1 MRHLLFIFL
10 LLIISCKQ
18 NLSNLGPSSDLV
30 SKYLTEYVPQNISVK
45 DPIMITLAIPVNTEN
60 RKSDIIQ
67 INPDVK
73 GTTEWIG
80 NQTISFVPE
89 NTLDHGGQ
97 YRLTIDLTKVYKDIP
112 KEERYIVLP
121 FSVRELEFSISIDP
135 QVKYE
140 ASTAEIKGIIKS
152 SDYVG
157 GSKVEKLM
165 TTDSDLPIVW
175 NHSAN
180 GRIHH
185 FTIAEISRRTIE
197 KTVSVIWNGRTMDDA
212 FTGQMSF
219 SIRPEGDFVL
229 TGMDVERQSGAIVLH
244 FSDPVDKSQRL
255 EGLVTINDYQE
266 NLRYDIEGSMIRMYP
281 TAKLPEKVEVR
292 VASAI
297 KSREGKSLNQI
308 YEEEIAMVPVKP
320 EVREI
325 GKGVITPNEGSVIFP
340 FEARGLHA
348 VDVEIVKVFSNN
360 ILQFLQD
367 NRLNNQPYYLQP
379 VGRIIYQEKVNL
391 SNQETNPDYDQ
402 WSRYTLDLQS
412 LVNVDKGALY
422 VVRVGF
428 QGDYT
433 DYPCSNQ
440 VKMYPANDPDEEFQ
454 TIMRWNSNYEGYSY
468 QHEGDPCYPL
478 YYSENQFIQR
488 NVLASNLGLIA
499 KRDDSN
505 RMHFY
510 VNHLLT
516 LEPVSQAK
524 IDVYDFQKQLIISES
539 VDNNGELSVELSRKP
554 AFAVVNSGDEYGYL
568 TLQDQQSNSLSDFDI
583 GGMKKK
589 GGINGH
595 IFGERGIWRPG
606 DTMFLT
612 FVVEDEANGL
622 PENHPATITVRDS
635 RSQLQYKKTYT
646 TSVGGM
652 YTYKVPTDYNDPTG
666 NWQAS
671 VDIGNNTFYKM
682 LKVETVKPN
691 RLKINM
697 ELPDEVD
704 LTGDNNILLSSS
716 WLHGAPARNLKST
729 VDIAYQPART
739 SFTAFRD
746 YQFTD
751 PARKVNQ
758 SMSNVFS
765 GNLDNTG
772 KSNISIKKGEGFLPP
787 GKLNMRI
794 KTRVF
799 EPTGEYS
806 EDNLSVAAH
815 PYPNYVG
822 IKMPETRWGRS
833 YLPREGTD
841 PISFV
846 VVDQQGNPLANKKL
860 NIGLYEAEW
869 QWWYSRSNSNIY
881 RFDAANHV
889 SAKEKT
895 TLTTDANGKVTWRP
909 GQIPAYRYM
918 VRACDENGGHC
929 SGALFFTSYYDDQ
942 SNDGGASIVR
952 LSADKTTYQVGED
965 IKVNVP
971 SNADCKILVSVE
983 GGNQVLSSF
992 WVKGQAEQTT
1002 LTIPTDNTMTPNV
1015 YVHVSLVQPY
1025 DQEENDLPLR
1035 MYGVLPVTIED
1046 PQTILKPSIEMV
1058 DELRPKESYDISI
1071 SEADGQEMVYTLAV
1085 VDEGLLDLTRFQTPD
1100 LHKVFYAKQ
1109 SLGVKTWDVYDMVLS
1124 GVAGQVDKYISIGGD
1139 SEVSVDPSAQKTNRF
1154 VPVVDFL
1161 GPFRLEKGKKNT
1173 HRLEMDNYVG
1183 SVKVMVV
1190 ARQKMKYGNAEK
1202 RVRVSNPLM
1211 VLPTAPRVLS
1221 PEETILLPVN
1231 VFVSEDNIRNVT
1243 VSIETGPGI
1252 QVVDNKNT
1260 SLRFNSSGEKLTAF
1274 MLKAD
1279 NYEGPSFIHVWASGG
1294 GEKIDQKININIE
1307 NPNPLL
1313 KEVKD
1318 YTLSAGEKVKID
1330 YSLIGTPGTNKGV
1343 VELSTFPAINLENR
1357 LDYLIRYPYG
1367 CVEQTTSSAFPQLYV
1382 DQITEID
1389 PGKRSEINTNITA
1402 TISRLQQFQRSN
1414 GGLSYWK
1421 GGDYISEWGTS
1432 YAGHFMLEAKEKG
1445 HYVPESF
1452 FTNWMSFQKDLAR
1465 AYNNK
1470 LDNPRA
1476 PVMQAYRL
1484 YTLAKSGNPEWGAM
1498 NLLRNQEMN
1507 DPARYLLAA
1516 AYALSAQ
1523 PSVAE
1528 ELIKNRL
1535 PNILDYQEMS
1545 YTYGSSLRDKALIAE
1560 AFLSLT
1566 DPGKVDVD
1574 AMVTD
1579 IAKELGKRSWYST
1592 QATAFSLC
1600 AISKYLMENPPGDI
1614 AATITVNGKK
1624 EEAKT
1629 DMPFYQLPVDVEN
1642 ISDQSIEVT
1651 NEGEGTIYT
1660 RLLLSGQAPYEMSS
1674 TENNHLVMNVRY
1686 IDVVGNP
1693 LNVTALDQGTNFIAE
1708 VTLTNPGTKALD
1720 LEEMALTQVFPSG
1733 WEIQND
1739 RISGNTSTIK
1749 SDAYEYRDIRD
1760 DRVNTFFD
1768 LRKKKTFRVALTAT
1782 YGGRYYLPDIQC
1794 QAMYDDEILAR
1805 IPGQWVNVN
1814 VPVTQ

>member
-1 MRHLLFIFL
+1 MKHLLFFFFL
-10 LLIISCKQ
+10 FIVSCKQ
-18 NLSNLGPSSDLV
+18 NITELGSTADLV
-30 SKYLTEYVPQNISVK
+30 SKYLTETVPQNISVK
-45 DPIMITLAIPVNTEN
+45 DPIMITLAKPVELEHRSN
-60 RKSDIIQ
+60 DIIQ
-67 INPDVK
+67 IKQDVK
-73 GTTEWIG
+73 GKTEWIG
-80 NQTISFVPE
+80 NQTISYIPE
-89 NTLDHGGQ
+89 TTLDYGGQ
-97 YRLTIDLTKVYKDIP
+97 YQMIIDLTKAYDDLP
-112 KEERYIVLP
+112 KGEESIVLP
-121 FSVRELEFSISIDP
+121 FSVRDLEFSIAIDP
-135 QVKYE
+135 QVTYD
-140 ASTAEIKGIIKS
+140 ASTAEIKGFIKS
-152 SDYVG
+152 SDYVD
-157 GSKVEKLM
+157 GSRVEKTV
-165 TTDSDLPIVW
+165 TTDSDMPVTW
-175 NHSAN
+175 THSAN

-185 FTIAEISRRTIE
+185 FIISEISRRNVEQTIN
-197 KTVSVIWNGRTMDDA
+197 VIWNGKIMDDSFA
-212 FTGQMSF
+212 GQMPYT
-219 SIRPEGDFVL
+219 IRPAGDFVL
-229 TGMDVERQSGAIVLH
+229 TGMDVERQSGAIMLH
-244 FSDPVDKSQRL
+244 FSDLVDPGQRL
-255 EGLVTINDYQE
+255 EGLVSIKEYKD
-266 NLRYDIEGSMIRMYP
+266 NLRYDIEGSVIRMYP
-281 TAKLPEKVEVR
+281 TTKLPEKVEVR

-297 KSREGKSLNQI
+297 KSREGKPLDQL
-308 YEEEIAMVPVKP
+308 YEEELSVAPIKP

-325 GKGVITPNEGSVIFP
+325 GKGVITPHEGTVIFP

-379 VGRIIYQEKVNL
+379 VGRIIYQQKVDL
-391 SNQETNPDYDQ
+391 SDQETNPDYDQ

-428 QGDYT
+428 QRDYT
-433 DYPCSNQ
+433 DYPCSNE
-440 VKMYPANDPDEEFQ
+440 VNIYPADNSDEEFR

-478 YYSENQFIQR
+478 YYSENRFIQR

-499 KRDDSN
+499 KRDDGN

-516 LEPVSQAK
+516 LAPISQAK
-524 IDVYDFQKQLIISES
+524 IDIYDYQKQLIISES
-539 VDNNGELSVELSRKP
+539 VDNNGELSLELSRKP
-554 AFAVVNSGDEYGYL
+554 AFAVVTSGNEYGYL

-583 GGMKKK
+583 GGLKKK
-589 GGINGH
+589 DGINGH
-595 IFGERGIWRPG
+595 IYGERGVWRPG
-606 DTMFLT
+606 DTLFLT
-612 FVVEDEANGL
+612 FVVEDEANEI
-622 PENHPATITVRDS
+622 PESHPATITIRDS
-635 RSQLQYKKTYT
+635 RSQLQYKKTLT

-652 YTYKVPTDYNDPTG
+652 YTYRVPTDYNDPTG

-671 VDIGNNTFYKM
+671 VNIGNSTFYKM

-691 RLKINM
+691 RLKINL
-697 ELPDEVD
+697 ELPEEVD
-704 LTGDNNILLSSS
+704 ISKNNILVLTSS

-729 VDIAYQPART
+729 VDVAYQPTGT
-739 SFTAFRD
+739 SFSSFKA

-758 SMSNVFS
+758 SMSNIFS

-772 KSNISIKKGEGFLPP
+772 KINLSVKKGESFLPP

-806 EDNLSVAAH
+806 EDNLSVVANA
-815 PYPNYVG
+815 YPSYVG
-822 IKMPETRWGRS
+822 IKMPESRWGRS
-833 YLPREGTD
+833 YLPREGKD

-846 VVDQQGNPLANKKL
+846 VVDQQGNPVANKKL

-881 RFDAANHV
+881 RFDAADHV

-895 TLTTDANGKVTWRP
+895 TLITDANGQITWRP
-909 GQIPAYRYM
+909 DEVTAYRYM
-918 VRACDENGGHC
+918 VRACDEDGGHC
-929 SGALFFTSYYDDQ
+929 SGALFYTSYYDDQ
-942 SNDGGASIVR
+942 SNDGGANIVR

-971 SNADCKILVSVE
+971 SNAESKILVSVE

-992 WVKGQAEQTT
+992 WIKGQAEQTT
-1002 LTIPTDNTMTPNV
+1002 LTIPTDNTMSPNV
-1015 YVHVSLVQPY
+1015 YVHVTLIQPY
-1025 DQEENDLPLR
+1025 HQEGNDLPLR

-1046 PQTILKPSIEMV
+1046 PETILEPKIEMA
-1058 DELRPKESYDISI
+1058 DELRPKESYEIDI

-1085 VDEGLLDLTRFQTPD
+1085 VDEGLLDLTRFKTPD
-1100 LHKVFYAKQ
+1100 LHDVFYAKQ

-1124 GVAGQVDKYISIGGD
+1124 GMAGQVDKYISIGGD
-1139 SEVSVDPSAQKTNRF
+1139 SDINVDPSAQKANRF
-1154 VPVVDFL
+1154 LPVVDFI
-1161 GPFRLEKGKKNT
+1161 GPFRLEKGKKNS
-1173 HRLEMDNYVG
+1173 HQLEMDNYVG

-1190 ARQKMKYGNAEK
+1190 ARHKKKYGKAEK
-1202 RVRVSNPLM
+1202 SVRVSNPLM

-1221 PEETILLPVN
+1221 PEETISLPVN
-1231 VFVSEDNIRNVT
+1231 VFVSEDNIQNVT

-1252 QVVDNKNT
+1252 QVIDNKNT
-1260 SLRFNSSGEKLTAF
+1260 SLRFNASGEQLTAF
-1274 MLKAD
+1274 MLQAE
-1279 NYEGPSFIHVWASGG
+1279 NYEGPSFIHVFASGD

-1307 NPNPLL
+1307 NPNPRL
-1313 KEVKD
+1313 KEAKD
-1318 YTLSAGEKVKID
+1318 YTLSSGEIASID
-1330 YSLIGTPGTNKGV
+1330 YSLIGLPGTNKGMI
-1343 VELSTFPAINLENR
+1343 ELSTFPAINLENR

-1382 DQITEID
+1382 DQITDISPD
-1389 PGKRSEINTNITA
+1389 KKSDINTNITA
-1402 TISRLQQFQRSN
+1402 TITRLQQFQRSN

-1445 HYVPESF
+1445 YYVPESF
-1452 FTNWMSFQKDLAR
+1452 ITSWTSFQKDLAR
-1465 AYNNK
+1465 TYDNK

-1498 NLLRNQEMN
+1498 NLLRNQEIS

-1516 AYALSAQ
+1516 AYAMGAQ
-1523 PSVAE
+1523 PSIAE
-1528 ELIKNRL
+1528 DLIKNRM
-1535 PNILDYQEMS
+1535 PNIKEYREMS

-1566 DPGKVDVD
+1566 DPGKVDVE

-1579 IAKELGKRSWYST
+1579 IAKSLGKRSWYST
-1592 QATAFSLC
+1592 QTTAFSLL
-1600 AISKYLMENPPGDI
+1600 AVGKYLMENPPGEI
-1614 AATITVNGKK
+1614 AATITYDGKSVDVN
-1624 EEAKT
+1624 T
-1629 DMPFYQLPVDVEN
+1629 DMPIYQLPVDVEN
-1642 ISDQSIEVT
+1642 MATQNIEIT
-1651 NEGEGTIYT
+1651 SNGQGTIYA
-1660 RLLLSGQAPYEMSS
+1660 RLLLSGQPPYETS
-1674 TENNHLVMNVRY
+1674 TTANNHLVMNVKY
-1686 IDVVGNP
+1686 TDLNGNP
-1693 LNVTALDQGTNFIAE
+1693 LNVTALDQGTDFIAE
-1708 VTLTNPGTKALD
+1708 VTLTNPGSKSLY
-1720 LEEMALTQVFPSG
+1720 LQEMALTQVFPSG

-1749 SDAYEYRDIRD
+1749 SDSYEYRDIRD

-1768 LRKKKTFRVALTAT
+1768 LRKKKTYRVALTAT

-1814 VPVTQ
+1814 VPMTQ